1 MFRPSTTVF
10 DCNAALG
17 RRHDRRVAYD
27 TRADLRRVMAEAGI
41 AKSLVYNPY
50 CVHFG
55 TTEGNRFLLEEIA
68 GDPDLIPQFVVN
80 FATDEMAEVESLVRE
95 AGVRALRV
103 FPVSQHF
110 PLVHWIADPWL
121 EWMASLGLSLWISM
135 GRQPEVDARDLY
147 DTARR
152 HPRVP
157 IVLAGSHYAYYPVV
171 WPLVRALDNIHVDLS
186 RFDIPHGVQ
195 RLIGRI
201 GVERLL
207 YGSDFPEV
215 DPEPYLHYLHRS
227 ELDPAQ
233 LAAICHGNLSRLLQI
248 EVPR

>member
-1 MFRPSTTVF
+1 
-10 DCNAALG
+10 
-17 RRHDRRVAYD
+17 
-27 TRADLRRVMAEAGI
+27 
-41 AKSLVYNPY
+41 
-50 CVHFG
+50 
-55 TTEGNRFLLEEIA
+55 
-68 GDPDLIPQFVVN
+68 
-80 FATDEMAEVESLVRE
+80 
-95 AGVRALRV
+95 
-103 FPVSQHF
+103 
-110 PLVHWIADPWL
+110 
-121 EWMASLGLSLWISM
+121 
-135 GRQPEVDARDLY
+135 
-147 DTARR
+147 
-152 HPRVP
+152 
-157 IVLAGSHYAYYPVV
+157 VV

-233 LAAICHGNLSRLLQI
+233 LAAICHGNLSRLLQL